1 HLSPAEQF
9 HLLAAENID
18 SAMFA
23 DLSTLMR
30 HNLFHALPLTR
41 QSQNVIRIAFFVS
54 GKMVCRVII
63 TTETISPSNS

>member
-30 HNLFHALPLTR
+30 HNLMQQNLTEPKKPPG
-41 QSQNVIRIAFFVS
+41 S
-54 GKMVCRVII
+54 GQYECSLTNRFMFSCHHLLY
-63 TTETISPSNS
+63 